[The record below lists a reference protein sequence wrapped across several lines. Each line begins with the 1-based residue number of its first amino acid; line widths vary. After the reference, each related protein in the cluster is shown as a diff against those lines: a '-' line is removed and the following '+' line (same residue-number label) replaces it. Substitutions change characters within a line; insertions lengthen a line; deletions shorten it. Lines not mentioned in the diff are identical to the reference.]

1 VDLVI
6 LGKQSI
12 DSDNGQVGQMLA
24 GLLDWSQSTFTSKV
38 EVSSDKK
45 VCVCKTIYFSLF
57 MRDSRF
63 LCFLFHFL
71 QFQTIAI
78 TRETDKGTED
88 VEVTTPTVITADLRL
103 NEPRYTTLPNIMK
116 VCHGFLCSITLFK
129 RFALVAFSLSF
140 SLSRQRRSKLKPLH

>member
-1 VDLVI
+1 
-6 LGKQSI
+6 
-12 DSDNGQVGQMLA
+12 
-24 GLLDWSQSTFTSKV
+24 
-38 EVSSDKK
+38 
-45 VCVCKTIYFSLF
+45 

-63 LCFLFHFL
+63 LRFLFHFL

-116 VCHGFLCSITLFK
+116 VCYRCLCNFTYSHSLQSFLLVILPFFLFLCL
-129 RFALVAFSLSF
+129 
-140 SLSRQRRSKLKPLH
+140 